1 MRPVAFL
8 ILSLSILM
16 AIWLAGCSSDTA
28 TPTPTAVPATPA
40 PTPAPTAAAAPTP
53 TPAPAPTEAPTA
65 MPTPTATPV
74 PTSPPT
80 PTPRPTPT
88 RLRPPPATPAP
99 TEAPTPVPTPE
110 PTPAPTPEPTPDPV
124 IAALAGIPGIIDPTN
139 LEWPR
144 EVEGLNGVVR
154 IPVKPFKIITA
165 SIGHD
170 EIVVALAPIE
180 RLAAV
185 GSVSKDATYSNVAH
199 LVQDKPEISRDP
211 EVILTREP
219 DVIVTSPW
227 FPADTIEAL
236 TAVGIPAIQTALK
249 QGLTEQIN
257 NILFIGYILG
267 EEERALAFAAEVRER
282 YESLTD
288 VTAPAEPK
296 PKVLALTSYSDNL
309 WTAGGGSTEGGVIV
323 AAGGVNAAEEAGID
337 GNQITSL
344 EGIIAMNP
352 DVIII
357 PQPAAFG
364 AGDFKESLLTN
375 EALANVPAIKDEQV
389 HVVESKHFTTLSH
402 WNILGAE
409 SLARIL
415 RPDAFS
421 EPLSPTF
428 SLPE

>member
-1 MRPVAFL
+1 M
-8 ILSLSILM
+8 
-16 AIWLAGCSSDTA
+16 
-28 TPTPTAVPATPA
+28 
-40 PTPAPTAAAAPTP
+40 
-53 TPAPAPTEAPTA
+53 
-65 MPTPTATPV
+65 
-74 PTSPPT
+74 
-80 PTPRPTPT
+80 
-88 RLRPPPATPAP
+88 
-99 TEAPTPVPTPE
+99 
-110 PTPAPTPEPTPDPV
+110 
-124 IAALAGIPGIIDPTN
+124 
-139 LEWPR
+139 
-144 EVEGLNGVVR
+144 
-154 IPVKPFKIITA
+154 
-165 SIGHD
+165 
-170 EIVVALAPIE
+170 ALAPIE

-211 EVILTREP
+211 EVIVTREP

-267 EEERALAFAAEVRER
+267 EEERALAFAAEISER
-282 YESLTD
+282 YETLTA
-288 VTAPAEPK
+288 VTASFEQK
-296 PKVLALTSYSDNL
+296 PTVLALTNYSDNL

-323 AAGGVNAAEEAGID
+323 AAGGINVAEEAGIE

-344 EGIIAMNP
+344 EGVIAMNP
-352 DVIII
+352 QVIII
-357 PQPAAFG
+357 PQPAEFG
-364 AGDFKESLLTN
+364 AGEFKDSLLTN
-375 EALANVPAIKDEQV
+375 EALANVPAIRDNQV

-409 SLARIL
+409 FLARIL

-421 EPLSPTF
+421 EPPSPTF